1 MTLAE
6 FGEAFL
12 WFCLA
17 GVISLLGVAA
27 AVLAICINYFRGTK
41 GGKTPLVLTILT
53 ALSAIV
59 LWVMVYLI
67 DPLPVGLIFGA
78 VNSAF
83 TMLAITSWLN
93 RSDKP

>member
-1 MTLAE
+1 MSLAE
-6 FGEAFL
+6 IGEAFL

-17 GVISLLGVAA
+17 GVISLLGVAS
-27 AVLAICINYFRGTK
+27 AVLAICLNYFRGTN

-53 ALSAIV
+53 GLSALV
-59 LWVMVYLI
+59 LWLMVYLI

-78 VNSAF
+78 INSAF

-93 RSDKP
+93 RSPRT